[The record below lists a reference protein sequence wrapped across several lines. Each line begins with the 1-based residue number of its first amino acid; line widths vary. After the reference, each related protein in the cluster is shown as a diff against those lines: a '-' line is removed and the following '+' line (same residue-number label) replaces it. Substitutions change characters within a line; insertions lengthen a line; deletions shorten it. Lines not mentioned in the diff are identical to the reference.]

1 MKLLVGQTGA
11 PTAVVN
17 RSLWSFVATVAT
29 QAELLGCH
37 GGPNGLVCGDWT
49 AMSADFPRDAPG
61 SVLGG
66 GRRRM
71 ASEDIALIVEN
82 CSRQEVDGMAL
93 VGGNGTMSL
102 LEAIQAEAQRRDVDL
117 RVVGIPKTIDND
129 LAGVDAAPGYASA
142 ASFVAR
148 TVSAMGRDHAAMR
161 SIEPVRIVETMGRSV
176 GWLALAGTYPIDPGF
191 QADLVLI
198 PELGWDQDA
207 FLEQVS
213 DVLTRR
219 GRVLIV
225 VSEGVAPELTK
236 APVDAANHTTLITGG
251 LSRVLA
257 DLVQDRLNL
266 PARGEILGTAQ
277 RSATWAVS
285 RYDAD
290 IAARSAQ
297 HAAQLLITGDQS
309 GVMATPTGE
318 SVALSD
324 VGGLVRS
331 VPDHWRTTDPT
342 HLSEFHDWL
351 KPLIQPLI
359 EEN

>member
-1 MKLLVGQTGA
+1 M
-11 PTAVVN
+11 
-17 RSLWSFVATVAT
+17 
-29 QAELLGCH
+29 
-37 GGPNGLVCGDWT
+37 
-49 AMSADFPRDAPG
+49 
-61 SVLGG
+61 
-66 GRRRM
+66 
-71 ASEDIALIVEN
+71 
-82 CSRQEVDGMAL
+82 
-93 VGGNGTMSL
+93 
-102 LEAIQAEAQRRDVDL
+102 
-117 RVVGIPKTIDND
+117 
-129 LAGVDAAPGYASA
+129 
-142 ASFVAR
+142 
-148 TVSAMGRDHAAMR
+148 
-161 SIEPVRIVETMGRSV
+161 
-176 GWLALAGTYPIDPGF
+176 
-191 QADLVLI
+191 
-198 PELGWDQDA
+198 
-207 FLEQVS
+207 
-213 DVLTRR
+213 
-219 GRVLIV
+219 LIV